1 MLCIH
6 RNRLKEEILLLKV
19 LLNIKL
25 SHLHIQMA
33 TELGTFRMFMTAPH
47 LGLPANSCLSTT
59 TDSSLG
65 SNHYRILKS
74 VDSSRS
80 L

>member
-1 MLCIH
+1 
-6 RNRLKEEILLLKV
+6 
-19 LLNIKL
+19 
-25 SHLHIQMA
+25 MA

-65 SNHYRILKS
+65 TNHYRILKS